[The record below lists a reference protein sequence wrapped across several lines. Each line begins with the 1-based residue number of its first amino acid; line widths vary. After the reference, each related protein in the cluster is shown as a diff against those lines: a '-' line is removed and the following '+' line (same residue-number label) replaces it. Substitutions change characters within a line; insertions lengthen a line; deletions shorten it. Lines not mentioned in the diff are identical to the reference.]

1 MVLSSKAEDTS
12 HIESLMRSQPGS
24 QLKIL
29 CMERLPD
36 SYQYTRDISSYI
48 RGVITADSAHPAAAD
63 VLPEYVLD
71 KLSVEDVTRV
81 ASHVIQRAADTTT
94 ALLEKLS
101 SGNLSISTPAHQSI
115 KLMAVNLLSAGAGN
129 NYQVIITLNS
139 RYS

>member
-1 MVLSSKAEDTS
+1 MVLSSQAEDTK
-12 HIESLMRSQPGS
+12 HIESLMRSEPGS

-36 SYQYTRDISSYI
+36 FYQHTRDISSYI
-48 RGVITADSAHPAAAD
+48 RGVITADPAHSAVV

-71 KLSVEDVTRV
+71 KLSVEDVIRV

-101 SGNLSISTPAHQSI
+101 SGNLSISPPTHQTT
-115 KLMAVNLLSAGAGN
+115 KLMGVNLLSAGAGN
-129 NYQVIITLNS
+129 NYQVIRLNS
-139 RYS
+139 S